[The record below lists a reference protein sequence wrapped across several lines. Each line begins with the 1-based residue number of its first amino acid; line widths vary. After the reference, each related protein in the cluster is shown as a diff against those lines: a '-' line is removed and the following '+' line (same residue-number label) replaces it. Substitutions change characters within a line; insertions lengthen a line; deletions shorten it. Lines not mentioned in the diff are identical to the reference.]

1 MLKTSAFVVFTKTWG
16 EPTDS
21 DLFHWDDEFEETI
34 RECGKRNTKRGR
46 SSGGISFC
54 SRKKPEYDYEV
65 LSSDSYRILLKI
77 NKSLYNEKDDKI
89 ICFLYI
95 SPNTSRHSHSRT
107 SRLSNIHNWR

>member
-1 MLKTSAFVVFTKTWG
+1 MLKTSAFVVSTKTWG

-54 SRKKPEYDYEV
+54 SRKSQNMIMKFCH
-65 LSSDSYRILLKI
+65 RILTE
-77 NKSLYNEKDDKI
+77 S
-89 ICFLYI
+89 C
-95 SPNTSRHSHSRT
+95 
-107 SRLSNIHNWR
+107 